1 MADLIAIG
9 YPDEH
14 TAEEAAREAE
24 RLAAD
29 FVIEPDQIAV
39 IRRDQKGRYHVTT
52 THHVVASGAT
62 FGLFWGLLF
71 GVLFFIPVLGM
82 VVGAGL
88 GALTGLFTKLDID
101 SEFQQQVRDTL
112 QPGTSALFLVVEK
125 ITSDKA
131 IEALARFGGT
141 VLKTSLPKDA
151 EQEIQEALHGAA
163 RAS

>member
-14 TAEEAAREAE
+14 TAGEAAREAE

-52 THHVVASGAT
+52 THHEVASGAT

-141 VLKTSLPKDA
+141 VLKTSLPKDV